1 MLVILRVR
9 KDVSRLYYLV
19 SDGQV
24 TGQSFT
30 VRSTPCSSHS
40 LQKQDDDADG
50 NDAYLKTL
58 KLDFVN
64 LWVMLK

>member
-1 MLVILRVR
+1 MGKSLARA
-9 KDVSRLYYLV
+9 S
-19 SDGQV
+19 
-24 TGQSFT
+24 